1 MSLDAPGAPD
11 EPAAAHRQKLA
22 LLTVLALADRPLSR
36 DALIGL
42 FWADQD
48 ERRARHSL
56 SNALSSLRRVLGPKA
71 IRRHRDEV
79 VLEPGLA
86 LEVDAVEL
94 ARSGAAGDWA
104 AVVGRYR
111 GPFLNG
117 VFVGGTAEF
126 EHWADGHRSRLEGL
140 FLEAAAH
147 QATALAAAGD
157 WERAAQLSRR
167 WLEAAPLSTEAAGQ
181 LLDALTAA
189 GTRDGDQ
196 RALEAYDRLVTL
208 LGEQYGRRPDR
219 AITARAQAIIARLRG
234 GDATA
239 ELPVPTDLLAEAS
252 VMPTPTP
259 GAGAVPATPAAVP
272 GANESAVARSA
283 VAEPTVAEPETRPAS
298 VKRRWWLIA
307 PAAALV
313 AALGWWAATRG
324 EPAAPARGAG
334 VAIGAIRAPAD
345 SASAWLA
352 DGLVQMI
359 GARLARSPS
368 VEVVAPDRLRELLPE
383 RATLSDL
390 LAAAERV
397 GARWAVSGSVTR
409 SEQGFLMDVNV
420 HDVAEGRL
428 ASLGT
433 VSASDPIALAD
444 LAAVRVLNAAGTSAE
459 GATLAEFETANPG
472 AFEHFARF
480 VRATD
485 EGRPEAAIAAL
496 DAAIAAD
503 SGFVSALRERAMIAF
518 PRGEQA
524 VLQALL
530 AAFERNAS
538 RATEYDR
545 LMLASQAAFYGG
557 QHSQSEALA
566 EQLVAH
572 YPRDPRALGWQLEVL
587 ILHGRWTDARTV
599 IDRLLALDST
609 TVGADG
615 LVCVPCRAYGNL
627 VDVSLLLGDLP
638 GAERAARRLT
648 ALAPHL
654 TLGWDKLAVA
664 LTSLGR
670 YDEALAAI
678 ERGKAIGGQI
688 EWAVSQE
695 VRIYM
700 MTRDFERAE
709 QAIRALRQEARPQLQ
724 PLALDLSMMLAR
736 ERGRYRASIA
746 TYDSLERLGEREL
759 RLVAANGLGRIG
771 EYRRARAL
779 YDAPPPV
786 ATPPNRAGLR
796 AVSLVGDIARAF
808 SWQRALEA
816 DAIAPSRDTVRL
828 RRIADSLEQLSRLSY
843 YGRDW
848 RLHHHVL
855 GLLLAIE
862 ERHEAAASE
871 FKAARWGTLTWTRPH
886 AEEAKS
892 LLASGRPD
900 EAIDA
905 LRVASASHLEAM
917 GRYLPRSELDFL
929 MALAFRQAGRV
940 DSSRVYEAYVRKAW
954 ADADPEVRA
963 LLGQLG
969 GALSRPPPT
978 ARSFSPRAPP

>member
-1 MSLDAPGAPD
+1 MLDKGFHLVTLGGLSLDAPGAPD
-11 EPAAAHRQKLA
+11 EPPAAHRQKLA
-22 LLTVLALADRPLSR
+22 LLAVLALADRPLSR

-56 SNALSSLRRVLGPKA
+56 SNALSSLRKVLGPTA

-79 VLEPGLA
+79 ALEPGLP

-94 ARSGAAGDWA
+94 AGSAAAGDWA
-104 AVVGRYR
+104 GVVGRYR
-111 GPFLNG
+111 GPFLGG

-147 QATALAAAGD
+147 QAKALAAAGD
-157 WERAAQLSRR
+157 WDRAAQLSRR
-167 WLEAAPLSTEAAGQ
+167 WLEAAPLSTEAAGL
-181 LLDALTAA
+181 LLDGLTAA

-219 AITARAQAIIARLRG
+219 AITARAQAIVARLRG

-239 ELPVPTDLLAEAS
+239 ELPVPTDLLAEAAAAPAGTAPA
-252 VMPTPTP
+252 MTPLATP
-259 GAGAVPATPAAVP
+259 GAGA
-272 GANESAVARSA
+272 
-283 VAEPTVAEPETRPAS
+283 TVAESHVSEAAVAKSAADGPAPETRPAS
-298 VKRRWWLIA
+298 VRRRWWLIA
-307 PAAALV
+307 PAAVLV
-313 AALGWWAATRG
+313 VALGWWAARRSA
-324 EPAAPARGAG
+324 PAAPVRAAA

-345 SASAWLA
+345 SATAWLA

-359 GARLARSPS
+359 GARLAHSPS
-368 VEVVAPDRLRELLPE
+368 VEVIAPDRLRELLPE

-433 VSASDPIALAD
+433 VSASDPIVLAD
-444 LAAVRVLNAAGTSAE
+444 LAAVRVLNAAGTSAD
-459 GATLAEFETANPG
+459 GATLAEFETASPG

-485 EGRPEAAIAAL
+485 EGRGEAAIAAL
-496 DAAIAAD
+496 DAAIALD

-518 PRGEQA
+518 PRGDRA
-524 VLQALL
+524 VLQGLM
-530 AAFERNAS
+530 AAFERNAA

-545 LMLASQAAFYGG
+545 LILASQAAFYGG
-557 QHSQSEALA
+557 EHSQSEALA

-572 YPRDPRALGWQLEVL
+572 YPRDPRALGWQLEVF

-609 TVGADG
+609 TVNAGG

-648 ALAPHL
+648 TLAPHL

-664 LTSLGR
+664 LTSARR

-678 ERGKAIGGQI
+678 ERGKALGDQI

-709 QAIRALRQEARPQLQ
+709 RAIRALRQEARPELQ

-746 TYDSLERLGEREL
+746 AYDSLERLGEREL
-759 RLVAANGLGRIG
+759 SLVAANGLARIG
-771 EYRRARAL
+771 EYRRARAF
-779 YDAPPPV
+779 YQSPPPI
-786 ATPPNRAGLR
+786 ATPSNRAGLR

-816 DAIAPSRDTVRL
+816 DAIAPSGDTVRV

-848 RLHHHVL
+848 RVRHHVQ

-862 ERHEAAASE
+862 GRHEAAASE
-871 FKAARWGTLTWTRPH
+871 FKAARWGTLAWTRPH

-892 LLASGRPD
+892 LLAAGRPD

-905 LRVASASHLEAM
+905 LRTAYGSHLEAM

-929 MALAFRQAGRV
+929 MALAFRQAGHV
-940 DSSRVYEAYVRKAW
+940 DSSRVYEGYVRKAW
-954 ADADPEVRA
+954 VEADPEVRA

-969 GALSRPPPT
+969 GQ
-978 ARSFSPRAPP
+978 